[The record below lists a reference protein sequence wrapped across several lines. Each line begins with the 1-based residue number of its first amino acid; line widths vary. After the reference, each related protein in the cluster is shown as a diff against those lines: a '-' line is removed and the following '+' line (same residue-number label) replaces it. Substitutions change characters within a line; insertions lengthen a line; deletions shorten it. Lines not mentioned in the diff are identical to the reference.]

1 LTLNNVRIGY
11 TLPESLTQR
20 IGGIEQTSFFIS
32 GDNLW
37 LHSARNGFNP
47 STAESGASDT
57 YRYSPLSTITVG
69 VKARF

>member
-1 LTLNNVRIGY
+1 VRVGY
-11 TLPESLTQR
+11 TVPASLTQR
-20 IGGIEQTSFFIS
+20 LKGVESVTFFVS

-37 LHSARNGFNP
+37 LHSQRDGFNP

-69 VKARF
+69 LKAKF